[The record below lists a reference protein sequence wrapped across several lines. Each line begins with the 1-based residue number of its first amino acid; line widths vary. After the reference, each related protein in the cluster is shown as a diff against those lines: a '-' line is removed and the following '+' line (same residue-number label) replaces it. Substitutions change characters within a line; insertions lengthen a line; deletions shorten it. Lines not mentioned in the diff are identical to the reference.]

1 MKQGRAGLDV
11 EVRRFGPIRV
21 VRVRGDVDL
30 STSPTL
36 LSAAMKSLG
45 DTTTSLMII
54 NLAGV
59 DYLDSSG
66 VATLI
71 EVLREARRRSTRL
84 RLAGLQQGPREV
96 LQLTRLLDLFDVRR
110 SEEEALQS

>member
-1 MKQGRAGLDV
+1 MKQGGGGLDV
-11 EVRRFGPIRV
+11 EVRRLGPVKV

-30 STSPTL
+30 STSPAL
-36 LSAAMKSLG
+36 LSAAMKALR
-45 DTTTSLMII
+45 DTTTSLVII

-59 DYLDSSG
+59 GYLDSSG

-71 EVLREARRRSTRL
+71 EVLREARRRPAGL

-96 LQLTRLLDLFDVRR
+96 LHLTRLLNLFDVRR
-110 SEEEALQS
+110 SEEEALPS